1 MNKTDKDYCQR
12 YRNSIQDE
20 YDHLHNRMVVLT
32 LLDVLFQTNPDFFD
46 EDTDEIVQPWRTIF
60 DCYADVLDEDHF
72 INRLQKIQ
80 QQKSEPVKRKPSKKK
95 AK

>member
-1 MNKTDKDYCQR
+1 
-12 YRNSIQDE
+12 
-20 YDHLHNRMVVLT
+20 MVVLT

-46 EDTDEIVQPWRTIF
+46 EDTYEIVQPWRTVF

-72 INRLQKIQ
+72 INRLQQIQ
-80 QQKSEPVKRKPSKKK
+80 QQKSEPAKRKLSKKK